1 MAAAA
6 SGSRR
11 LERVQGLSAEA
22 KAAFARG
29 GFSSCGE
36 VLGVSELELV
46 DRLDLYLSDV
56 RELLG
61 AVAASVCPRPATAL
75 QVLQRRGVPRTLRT
89 GIDPLDAH
97 LGGGLR
103 PGSITEFVGLA
114 GVGKTE
120 MCLALTAQA
129 RPVVPAPRARP
140 PAFARR
146 VRPGAARRPRARRW
160 RRLHRHGRL
169 LPPLAPGRAPPG
181 GPRFSA
187 PAPPPQFPRPGFCL
201 PAPRR
206 PRTRIRSRSR
216 NPSRSA
222 RSSARAHTPTRA
234 SSPPSAT
241 SSARAGGRRMRRA
254 CRHSRRG
261 C

>member
-22 KAAFARG
+22 KAACARG

-75 QVLQRRGVPRTLRT
+75 QVLQRRGVPRALRT

-129 RPVVPAPRARP
+129 RPVVPTPRTP
-140 PAFARR
+140 PPQSARR
-146 VRPGAARRPRARRW
+146 VRPGAARRPRARRR
-160 RRLHRHGRL
+160 RRLHRHGGL

-187 PAPPPQFPRPGFCL
+187 PAPPHFPRPGLCL

-206 PRTRIRSRSR
+206 PRTRIHTA
-216 NPSRSA
+216 PAIHPRSA
-222 RSSARAHTPTRA
+222 RSSARAHMPTRA
-234 SSPPSAT
+234 SSPPSAM
-241 SSARAGGRRMRRA
+241 SSARADGRRTRRA